1 MADAELPRPFP
12 LSKGSPLRER
22 IEKMI
27 ARRTAIVDASEAE
40 NVRRKFLQRLN
51 EWQAWNPALYGQFGA
66 PPQNAPLMHPA
77 GSRESPDWH
86 GHSWPTLSSLRDV
99 DASCEADV
107 TAYYTD
113 ADLQA
118 SP

>member
-1 MADAELPRPFP
+1 
-12 LSKGSPLRER
+12 
-22 IEKMI
+22 MI
-27 ARRTAIVDASEAE
+27 ARRAAVVDKSEAR
-40 NVRRKFLQRLN
+40 NVDRKFLQRLN
-51 EWQAWNPALYGQFGA
+51 EWRAWNPALYGQFGA
-66 PPQNAPLMHPA
+66 PPLDAPLMYPA

-113 ADLQA
+113 ADLQV